1 MHVSAQ
7 IWNIGGIVLSVCGVL
22 ILFRYGM
29 PYRVRTGGA
38 NFLLLEK
45 KDEEAIKEETKYAVL
60 GWIGLFFV
68 LIGAAFQIIGNLV

>member
-38 NFLLLEK
+38 NCSPSAL
-45 KDEEAIKEETKYAVL
+45 V
-60 GWIGLFFV
+60 GQNGL
-68 LIGAAFQIIGNLV
+68 IA

>member
-45 KDEEAIKEETKYAVL
+45 KDEEAIKKRRSMPF
-60 GWIGLFFV
+60 WDGLVFFSS
-68 LIGAAFQIIGNLV
+68 